1 MPSISSTTVSRVNAS
16 PESVFAALSDLNR
29 HPEWAAN
36 PLTIESASD
45 GPVAVGSEYK
55 SSVRFMGKDVSG
67 TLRVTALEAPSRFSF
82 TCDDNN
88 GHFEQEY
95 RLAQQA
101 GGTRVAQR
109 TTGELGMMN
118 YVIFKL
124 FGDRMI
130 GRPAA
135 RKFHA
140 ALRASAEAEG
150 S

>member
-16 PESVFAALSDLNR
+16 PESVFETLSDLSR
-29 HPEWAAN
+29 HGEWAAN
-36 PLTIESASD
+36 PLKIESVSD

-67 TLRVTALEAPSRFSF
+67 TLRVTALEAPSRFGF

-95 RLAQQA
+95 RLRPED
-101 GGTRVAQR
+101 GGTRVMQR
-109 TTGELGMMN
+109 TTGELGMLN
-118 YVIFKL
+118 YVIFRL

-130 GRPAA
+130 GKPAA

-140 ALRASAEAEG
+140 ALGAAAEAVT